1 MPIPNTDGQVAEW
14 LCRGLQILGCRFDSD
29 PGLHLDMINTVV
41 LTNFRNHKMSRIKTD
56 GARNIILVGPNG
68 AGKTA
73 ILESLSMLSGDRGM
87 RGADM
92 IDIARFD
99 GDGSFSVFANINEDT
114 NISIYFNSGYS
125 NRHAKR
131 EDEIIPLSS
140 LSPMLPMVWLS
151 PREDRLFVDSV
162 SDRRAFFDRLVCGFD
177 ASHAGRN
184 AKLAKLLSERA
195 AMLKSGADSRLIDI
209 IDDNIAATAT
219 SICDGR
225 IKYAGEINYFL
236 KNYAVSINGMVE
248 KMFIDGMTAGD
259 VERKYREYLGS
270 ARQIVAD
277 KMVLDGPHK
286 SDFGMFNNVL
296 KLPVRLTST
305 GQQKMALF
313 DLILAHAKLI
323 HAKKNN
329 GAIILLD
336 EAIAHLDECAR
347 KVFFDAID
355 ATEAQV
361 WYTGIDANL
370 FKYAKNAIIVSCIDG
385 TISNIV
391 ASDGEN

>member
-1 MPIPNTDGQVAEW
+1 
-14 LCRGLQILGCRFDSD
+14 
-29 PGLHLDMINTVV
+29 
-41 LTNFRNHKMSRIKTD
+41 MSRIKTN

-92 IDIARFD
+92 ADIARFD
-99 GDGSFSVFANINEDT
+99 GDGSFSVYANINEDT
-114 NISIYFNSGYS
+114 NISVYFNSGDS
-125 NRHAKR
+125 NRHAKK

-151 PREDRLFVDSV
+151 PHEDRLFVDSV

-177 ASHAGRN
+177 SAHAGRN
-184 AKLAKLLSERA
+184 ARLAKLLSERA
-195 AMLKSGADSRLIDI
+195 GMLKSGADARLIDI
-209 IDDNIAATAT
+209 IDDNIAATAV

-236 KNYAVSINGMVE
+236 KNYAISLNGIVE
-248 KMFIDGMTAGD
+248 QMLISGLTPGD
-259 VERKYREYLGS
+259 AERKYREYLQG
-270 ARQIVAD
+270 ARQIIAD

-296 KLPVRLTST
+296 GLPVKLTST

-323 HAKKNN
+323 NERKNS
-329 GAIILLD
+329 GATILLD
-336 EAIAHLDECAR
+336 EAVAHLDDDAR
-347 KVFFDAID
+347 KTFFSAISD
-355 ATEAQV
+355 TNAQV

-370 FKYAKNAIIVSCIDG
+370 FKHAKNAIIVSCIDG

-391 ASDGEN
+391 TSDGEN